1 MPSST
6 HLARAG
12 LAALRSVCASLCI
25 SVLPVQAQTAS
36 AATTPTAVAV
46 EIDGL
51 FAALLQSGCE
61 FSRNGSWYSAKQA
74 SQHLQSKY
82 DYLLKKKLV
91 PNTEAFIE
99 RAASQSSVSSKPYL
113 VRCQGQP
120 EVQSKQWFS
129 EQLQQLRTSK

>member
-1 MPSST
+1 MPSSN
-6 HLARAG
+6 HLVRAG
-12 LAALRSVCASLCI
+12 LAALSSLCL
-25 SVLPVQAQTAS
+25 SALPAQAQTAVP
-36 AATTPTAVAV
+36 AATPTAIAV

-74 SQHLQSKY
+74 SQHLQGKY

-91 PNTEAFIE
+91 PSTEAFIE
-99 RAASQSSVSSKPYL
+99 RAASQSSVSSKPYM
-113 VRCQGQP
+113 VRCPGQP

-129 EQLQQLRTSK
+129 EQLQQLRASK